1 MKNTFLT
8 LSFLVLAATIP
19 TALSA
24 QTQMVWDDWGLGFTL
39 APGMRI
45 VENNGEVFTAE
56 REDLHLSI
64 TPVEDAWAYEED
76 LANAVLIMMEA
87 MEFERITDADEMQ
100 LNDLYGYFIE
110 GQSQGVQ
117 AVVMAL
123 MDTASHRNFLVTMV
137 YLPESRNQAINL
149 FKSMYA
155 YGD

>member
-1 MKNTFLT
+1 MKNTVLTVTFLA
-8 LSFLVLAATIP
+8 LAAIIP
-19 TALSA
+19 STLSA

-45 VENNGEVFTAE
+45 TENNGETFSAE
-56 REDLHLSI
+56 RDDLHLSI

-76 LANAVLIMMEA
+76 LANAVLIMMDA